1 MRSRWKRVIS
11 RDEKE
16 LGPLGKK
23 KKIARSPEWLE
34 RVEPGGGSR
43 EMRLQRGKGSGCS
56 RTCRPTE
63 EPSGRV
69 TERLEVRKQPI

>member
-1 MRSRWKRVIS
+1 M
-11 RDEKE
+11 
-16 LGPLGKK
+16 
-23 KKIARSPEWLE
+23 LE

-56 RTCRPTE
+56 RTCRPTA

-69 TERLEVRKQPI
+69 TERLEVRKRPDMT

>member
-1 MRSRWKRVIS
+1 MRKNLARS
-11 RDEKE
+11 
-16 LGPLGKK
+16 KK
-23 KKIARSPEWLE
+23 KKNCKKPRVLE

-56 RTCRPTE
+56 RTCRPTA

-69 TERLEVRKQPI
+69 TERLEVRKRPDMT